1 MNKFKFYEDDKVKM
15 VRSENV
21 NYNFDK
27 ITGYT
32 ETWGKTRADEVIY
45 SDIGPHILD
54 IEISTVCDGP
64 KGAGR
69 CVFCYKSSTE
79 NISRNMSL
87 ETFKT
92 ILDKFDVECFQVELN
107 DGTIFWTNDFK
118 KTVRDNVKSVTT
130 TNRSRLE
137 QLAAG
142 SGSYG
147 VENPEVFDMMEY
159 ARSKGVIPNIT
170 IANVTDDAADKF
182 SKLCGAMAISKYAD
196 KNICYDTIKKLT
208 DRGMTQ
214 INIHFVLHK
223 HSKNLAIETMKDMM
237 TDPRLSKM
245 NAIVFL
251 SLKKKGNGENLQ
263 TLSQEGFEE
272 VINFA
277 FENKIKFGM
286 DSCSG
291 GKFMSAIS
299 SREDFNKIMEQVEP
313 CESTKISSY
322 INVDG
327 KFYSCSFCENTE
339 SFKCGL
345 DVVNCNSFV
354 DDIWE
359 HPHTTQWRN
368 NLIEKNN
375 AGNFSCPVFEV

>member
-1 MNKFKFYEDDKVKM
+1 MKISKIERIKYNGPVYNFHCPPTENYF
-15 VRSENV
+15 SEN
-21 NYNFDK
+21 
-27 ITGYT
+27 
-32 ETWGKTRADEVIY
+32 
-45 SDIGPHILD
+45 IL
-54 IEISTVCDGP
+54 VHN
-64 KGAGR
+64 
-69 CVFCYKSSTE
+69 CYKSGSE
-79 NISRNMSL
+79 NLNRNMSL

-92 ILDKFDVECFQVELN
+92 ILDKFDVECFEVELN

-118 KTVRDNVKSVTT
+118 KTVRNNVKSVTT

-137 QLAAG
+137 QLAIG

-170 IANVTDDAADKF
+170 IANVTDESADKF

-223 HSKNLAIETMKDMM
+223 HSKTLAIETMKDMM

-251 SLKKKGNGENLQ
+251 SLKKKGNGENLK

-291 GKFMSAIS
+291 GKFISAIS

>member
-1 MNKFKFYEDDKVKM
+1 MTKFKFYEDDTVKM

-21 NYNFDK
+21 NYNFNK

-32 ETWGKTRADEVIY
+32 ETWGKTKDVEVIY

-54 IEISTVCDGP
+54 IEISTVCDGY
-64 KGAGR
+64 KGSGK
-69 CVFCYKSSTE
+69 CSCCYKIGTE
-79 NISRNMSL
+79 NPNKNMSL

-92 ILDKFDVECFQVELN
+92 ILDKFSVECYEVETVS
-107 DGTIFWTNDFK
+107 GKVFWANYHHDPKEPIKNVT
-118 KTVRDNVKSVTT
+118 KTTRNS
-130 TNRSRLE
+130 LE

-142 SGSYG
+142 SGAFG
-147 VENPEVFDMMEY
+147 IENPEVFSMMEY

-170 IANVTDDAADKF
+170 VANLSDDSADKF

-196 KNICYDTIKKLT
+196 KNVCYDTIKKLT

-237 TDPRLSKM
+237 TDPRLEKM

-291 GKFMSAIS
+291 GKFMTAIS
-299 SREDFNKIMEQVEP
+299 SREDFDKIMEQVEP

-339 SFKCGL
+339 SFKEGI
-345 DVVNCNSFV
+345 DVVNCNDFLEDV
-354 DDIWE
+354 WE
-359 HPHTTQWRN
+359 NEATNKWRN
-368 NLIEKNN
+368 NLISKNN